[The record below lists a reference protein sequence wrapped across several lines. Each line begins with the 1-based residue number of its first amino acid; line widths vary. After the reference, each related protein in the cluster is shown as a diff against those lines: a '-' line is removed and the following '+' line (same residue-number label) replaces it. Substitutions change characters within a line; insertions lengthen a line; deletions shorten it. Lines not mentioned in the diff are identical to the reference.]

1 MCWGKKRCW
10 NFDINEDFGG
20 LNMLGWESLPN
31 FEILKLC
38 IDVVKTLTQLA
49 KSNEGFDAQYYITW

>member
-1 MCWGKKRCW
+1 MY
-10 NFDINEDFGG
+10 FGG

-31 FEILKLC
+31 FKRLKLC

-49 KSNEGFDAQYYITW
+49 KSNEGFDAQYYITWSPI

>member
-1 MCWGKKRCW
+1 MY
-10 NFDINEDFGG
+10 FGR

-31 FEILKLC
+31 FKRLKLC

-49 KSNEGFDAQYYITW
+49 KSNEWFYAQYYITW